1 MCYAA
6 VTIFLIIIQ
15 IIAAQLNIQLPHCY
29 KPCSRVQTGNE
40 VIPGTRCS
48 LYHECVSGMVR
59 ARRSCTSPL
68 VYDPVKNYCNYF
80 NEVDCPPDITCE
92 PTDIPTKSPTI
103 NPTDSPSL
111 SPVTEAP
118 SAAPVIGGKALEYI
132 ASKRVLFEKQV
143 LISYTAAG
151 VSYQSTLYRF
161 EDFMQ
166 SLKVMGKEGFGA
178 DFEFFLFD
186 STDDYIYGMVNTAAF
201 LANAMV
207 ESISTDSCDEIHEE
221 GINGRYAISNSCGQY
236 KRSYQHETCENS
248 AYSCNVDRNMR
259 VTAVTA
265 APGARAPPPFM
276 CKPGNSYTGYWDTS
290 TGVPVIAAYSNS
302 NGRTEVE
309 GCCFWGRGSLSTKNV
324 CNIGR
329 LNLYLGKGGAMQNRD
344 VLYPDIDFCADPEAT
359 CSSPVANELRW
370 RTGMLEWADRVQRY
384 KDDGWS
390 YENQL
395 KQLVDGNLESS
406 SMRDFITSTSR
417 ILSSGCHKRGCA
429 HSYNPDME
437 IRRLDERIANFDIII
452 NTVLDMRNH
461 LAPPLLPPLPP
472 PPPPSPPIQPSQNN
486 NILQANPSPSVQQTN
501 PSPNTQQI
509 SPNVGPTAPPN
520 PPKAPS
526 FFQPPPNPI
535 LTYEMD
541 TPVSPGDISS
551 PVQDESG
558 SEIPNLILIEDSAA
572 SRYGFT
578 MICTVSAMIALVML
592 L

>member
-1 MCYAA
+1 M
-6 VTIFLIIIQ
+6 L
-15 IIAAQLNIQLPHCY
+15 LL
-29 KPCSRVQTGNE
+29 
-40 VIPGTRCS
+40 
-48 LYHECVSGMVR
+48 
-59 ARRSCTSPL
+59 
-68 VYDPVKNYCNYF
+68 
-80 NEVDCPPDITCE
+80 
-92 PTDIPTKSPTI
+92 
-103 NPTDSPSL
+103 
-111 SPVTEAP
+111 
-118 SAAPVIGGKALEYI
+118 
-132 ASKRVLFEKQV
+132 
-143 LISYTAAG
+143 
-151 VSYQSTLYRF
+151 
-161 EDFMQ
+161 
-166 SLKVMGKEGFGA
+166 
-178 DFEFFLFD
+178 
-186 STDDYIYGMVNTAAF
+186 
-201 LANAMV
+201 
-207 ESISTDSCDEIHEE
+207 
-221 GINGRYAISNSCGQY
+221 
-236 KRSYQHETCENS
+236 
-248 AYSCNVDRNMR
+248 
-259 VTAVTA
+259 
-265 APGARAPPPFM
+265 
-276 CKPGNSYTGYWDTS
+276 
-290 TGVPVIAAYSNS
+290 
-302 NGRTEVE
+302 
-309 GCCFWGRGSLSTKNV
+309 GRGSLSTKNV

-461 LAPPLLPPLPP
+461 LVPPLLPPLPP

-501 PSPNTQQI
+501 PGPNTQQI

-535 LTYEMD
+535 LTYGMV

-578 MICTVSAMIALVML
+578 MICTVSAMITLVML